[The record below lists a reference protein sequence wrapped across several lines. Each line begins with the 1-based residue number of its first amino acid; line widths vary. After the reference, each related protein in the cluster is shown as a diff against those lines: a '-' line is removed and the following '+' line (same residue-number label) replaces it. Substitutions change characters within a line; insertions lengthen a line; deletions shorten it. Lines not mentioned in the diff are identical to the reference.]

1 MKHLKRSLALLLS
14 AAMMLAVMAGCG
26 GSASSAPA
34 AEASKSEPAPAA
46 TEEAAPQ
53 QPQASAADETSS
65 AAESSAVEEDIP
77 ELQLPLT
84 EGETLSYWQTKPGG
98 AVSNMAPNGYFD
110 YPHFQEAA
118 KLTGVTLDFI
128 QSDFMVANEQFN
140 LMIASQDYP
149 DIFGNFNNLYSDG
162 DDNGIE

>member
-14 AAMMLAVMAGCG
+14 MALILAVMAGCG

-46 TEEAAPQ
+46 TEEAAPE
-53 QPQASAADETSS
+53 QPQAPASDEVASTAETS
-65 AAESSAVEEDIP
+65 AAEEETIP
-77 ELQLPLT
+77 DLQLPLT

-98 AVSNMAPNGYFD
+98 AVANMAPNGYFD

-118 KLTGVTLDFI
+118 RLTGVTLDFI
-128 QSDFMVANEQFN
+128 QADFMVANAERVAVC
-140 LMIASQDYP
+140 ASSSS
-149 DIFGNFNNLYSDG
+149 FWLS
-162 DDNGIE
+162 

>member
-53 QPQASAADETSS
+53 
-65 AAESSAVEEDIP
+65 
-77 ELQLPLT
+77 
-84 EGETLSYWQTKPGG
+84 
-98 AVSNMAPNGYFD
+98 
-110 YPHFQEAA
+110 
-118 KLTGVTLDFI
+118 
-128 QSDFMVANEQFN
+128 
-140 LMIASQDYP
+140 
-149 DIFGNFNNLYSDG
+149 
-162 DDNGIE
+162 